1 VSAAKQELKK
11 VVGELSEDES
21 RIILKF
27 AEWLKEQRDEFTD
40 KELNILHRGEKQITE
55 GDFVWWRDVKRTS
68 V

>member
-1 VSAAKQELKK
+1 MSAAKQELKK

-27 AEWLKEQRDEFTD
+27 AEWLREQRDEFTD
-40 KELNILHRGEKQITE
+40 KEIAILHRGDKQISE
-55 GDFVWWRDVKRTS
+55 GNFVWWRDVKRTS